1 MKRKLTKVFAILLA
15 VCSVLTACGGEEN
28 SKEDSTTINTTTN
41 NEGNYD
47 SGQSNMPQ
55 FIEFSEEE
63 REAFEVMAQ
72 YITATRWG
80 EEIWGDI
87 ITPTEETICNFI
99 SRMACE
105 NRYFKMGE
113 YDSFL
118 PVGTVDEIYG
128 ITYTTDSINA
138 YASEVFGMD
147 ITDITTAWNWIDGDK
162 CLVMESQYPSGDSV
176 EIMQL
181 EVKDETLIVHG
192 TVAWGTYEE
201 LDLYG
206 GGVSFYNCFDFDMK
220 VVKNENSPFG
230 YTFVSIEYFGDN
242 PGTLNSNID
251 LFKDVLLN
259 PEQYQGFYFY
269 HPSMKDVYFAL
280 ADVNG
285 DSVKD
290 LILAGTYR
298 EEYQAPGDVFNV
310 LIQKGGKVYDLDGA
324 HHYNNLGKFTLYD
337 TGILKTEM
345 DSEEQHVNFY
355 NLVDGHCWAGRKAA
369 KSIDGG
375 TYLILTDLDTNANY
389 EGVLGDAKYN
399 ELSSGEEIELVW
411 YLATEENVNQVFGN

>member
-1 MKRKLTKVFAILLA
+1 MKRKLTKVFAILL
-15 VCSVLTACGGEEN
+15 VTCSVLTACGGEES
-28 SKEDSTTINTTTN
+28 SKVDSIITGNTD
-41 NEGNYD
+41 NYN
-47 SGQSNMPQ
+47 SGQADMPQ

-63 REAFEVMAQ
+63 RVAFEVMAQ
-72 YITATRWG
+72 YITSTRWG
-80 EEIWGDI
+80 EELWGDT
-87 ITPTEETICNFI
+87 ITPTEEIICSFI
-99 SRMACE
+99 SRMASE
-105 NRYFKMGE
+105 NHYYKMGE

-118 PVGTVDEIYG
+118 PDGTVDEIYG
-128 ITYTTDSINA
+128 ITYTADSINT
-138 YASEVFGMD
+138 YASEVFGME
-147 ITDITTAWNWIDGDK
+147 ITDINTAWNWIEGDK
-162 CLVMESQYPSGDSV
+162 CLVMEPQYQSGDSV

-181 EVKDETLIVHG
+181 EVTDETLIVHG

-269 HPSMKDVYFAL
+269 YPSMKDVYFAL

-290 LILAGTYR
+290 LLLARTYR

-324 HHYNNLGKFTLYD
+324 HHYNNLGMFTLYD

-355 NLVDGHCWAGRKAA
+355 NLVDGHIWAGQKAA
-369 KSIDGG
+369 KAVDGG
-375 TYLILTDLDTNANY
+375 TYLLLTDLDTNANW
-389 EGVLGDAKYN
+389 EGELGNAKYR
-399 ELSSGEEIELVW
+399 ELSSGEEVELVW
-411 YLATEENVNQVFGN
+411 YPATEENVNQVFGN